1 MPSESRGLPFKC
13 RKVEDSERR
22 GPRECQQSIC
32 LGKSRKGG
40 KSPCCGGDGDDE
52 RKGLN
57 ILKHME
63 HERIFSEKGAG
74 LALAMS
80 LSLFESRTE

>member
-1 MPSESRGLPFKC
+1 MPI
-13 RKVEDSERR
+13 
-22 GPRECQQSIC
+22 QQSIC
-32 LGKSRKGG
+32 LPKRREEARAVGE
-40 KSPCCGGDGDDE
+40 GDDE

-63 HERIFSEKGAG
+63 HERMFSEKGVG